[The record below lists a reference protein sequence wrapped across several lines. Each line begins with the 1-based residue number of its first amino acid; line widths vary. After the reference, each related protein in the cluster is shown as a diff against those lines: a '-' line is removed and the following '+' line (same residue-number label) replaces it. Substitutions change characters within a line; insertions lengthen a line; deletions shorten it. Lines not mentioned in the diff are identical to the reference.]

1 MAVYVPIRPRWNP
14 RGVAINY
21 VSRGQL
27 CVRSWPKGYRDAN
40 TAAQRRQRSKMAQV
54 CRVLPHLK
62 MLLAEGYSPQTRRNG
77 RKVGSYHAAVA
88 TALREWFEDGMH
100 GPQLDT
106 SRLRLTDGVAALP
119 EGLAIARLKGTLRVS
134 WRSALRWQGAKL
146 LIAVH
151 RPKGKEWVCRVI
163 PLAASATGTT
173 VRLPATWCKETI
185 EAWGAFVG
193 NGGRIRTQTHHA
205 TLLSTRGATGATG
218 GRGRAWAGSIAETS
232 RERREMAEEQGDR
245 TALIK
250 PQPYGG
256 GMPMDGG

>member
-14 RGVAINY
+14 RGVTINY
-21 VSRGQL
+21 VSCGQL

-62 MLLAEGYSPQTRRNG
+62 VLLAEGYTPQTRRNG

-88 TALREWFEDGMH
+88 TSLREWFEDSTH

-106 SRLRLTDGVAALP
+106 SRLRLTDGVTALP
-119 EGLAIARLKGTLRVS
+119 EGLAIARLKDTLRVS

-146 LIAVH
+146 LIAIH
-151 RPKGKEWVCRVI
+151 GPKGKEWLCKVI
-163 PLAASATGTT
+163 PLATDATSTT
-173 VRLPATWCKETI
+173 MRLPATWRKGTI

-205 TLLSTRGATGATG
+205 TLLSTRGATGATE

-232 RERREMAEEQGDR
+232 RERREMAEKQGDR

-256 GMPMDGG
+256 GVPMDGG

>member
-14 RGVAINY
+14 RGVIINY

-62 MLLAEGYSPQTRRNG
+62 VLLAEGYTPQTRRNG

-88 TALREWFEDGMH
+88 TSLREWFEDSTH

-106 SRLRLTDGVAALP
+106 SRLRLTDGVTALP
-119 EGLAIARLKGTLRVS
+119 EGLAIARLKDTLRVS

-163 PLAASATGTT
+163 PLAAGTTGAT
-173 VRLPATWCKETI
+173 VRLPATWRKETI

-193 NGGRIRTQTHHA
+193 NGGRIRTQTHRA
-205 TLLSTRGATGATG
+205 TLLSTRGATG